1 MNPFLPRLCG
11 GLNAAFVAF
20 HLLLF
25 PMIQHLP
32 VPGEVRA
39 LMHAFNVGGLLMI
52 GFLAFAF
59 LLCRNDLGTRLGR
72 GAIVLGALVYL
83 TRAAGEFA
91 FFPAP
96 NPVIAVAC
104 LLVGV
109 LHLAVLCGTLKR
121 ACASA

>member
-1 MNPFLPRLCG
+1 MNRFLPRLCG
-11 GLNAAFVAF
+11 GLDAAFVAF

-25 PMIQHLP
+25 PRIQHLP
-32 VPGEVRA
+32 VPAEVRA

-52 GFLAFAF
+52 GSLAFAF
-59 LLCRNDLGTRLGR
+59 LRCRNDLGTRLGR

-83 TRAAGEFA
+83 TRTAGELT
-91 FFPAP
+91 FFPTP

-109 LHLAVLCGTLKR
+109 LHLGLLRRNTKNS
-121 ACASA
+121 CASA